1 MPPQPGR
8 VVAAAAPLAPAAVAG
23 AACAGVA
30 GLVGAGAA
38 RLVTIPDCLP
48 NDKPPPKRLA
58 EAMGAANSTAM
69 ANITHAVRLILFSPS
84 KATPP
89 KGIGKI
95 VERSLETFLRH
106 V

>member
-1 MPPQPGR
+1 
-8 VVAAAAPLAPAAVAG
+8 
-23 AACAGVA
+23 
-30 GLVGAGAA
+30 
-38 RLVTIPDCLP
+38 
-48 NDKPPPKRLA
+48 
-58 EAMGAANSTAM
+58 MGAANSTAM